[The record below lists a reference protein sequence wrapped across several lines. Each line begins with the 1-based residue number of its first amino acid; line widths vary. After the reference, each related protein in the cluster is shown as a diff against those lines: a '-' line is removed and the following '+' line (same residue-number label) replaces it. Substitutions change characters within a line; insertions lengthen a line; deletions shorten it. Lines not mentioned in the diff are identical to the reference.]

1 MRCERAMR
9 RGGGGGG
16 GGRGLWQ
23 GSEAQRREE
32 HRAQARLQGGLQRLE
47 QATSYHLNTL
57 TTEQRRLHRDLLNIR
72 TGERDACVCVY
83 VCVHVCM
90 CVCMRACMCACLC
103 ELTCTCVT
111 PGNPWRRSLH
121 PLVSR
126 PVNPDP
132 SQLSMAYRT
141 TLPTIPRATRD
152 PKKHRS
158 VKAVCGGVS
167 GLAALHARV
176 HDFLC
181 SSADPQ
187 RQGAESSV
195 APLCL
200 PDLKLQPAAELTSTV
215 LGDRGEAEGTE
226 GRAEREREDVRRE
239 GRATRKKEEENGR
252 TDRDREKEEY
262 YPLPPPPSDFLAADG
277 RPRTLHLLPD
287 FNQSLAEARKARY
300 IRYRGRPPCERELS
314 ITEIFAR
321 GNTGSIHRF

>member
-9 RGGGGGG
+9 GGGGGGG

-57 TTEQRRLHRDLLNIR
+57 TTEQRRLHRDMLNIR
-72 TGERDACVCVY
+72 TG
-83 VCVHVCM
+83 
-90 CVCMRACMCACLC
+90 
-103 ELTCTCVT
+103 
-111 PGNPWRRSLH
+111 NPRRRSLH
-121 PLVSR
+121 PLVSQ

-132 SQLSMAYRT
+132 SHLSMPCRT

-167 GLAALHARV
+167 GLAALQARV

-187 RQGAESSV
+187 RQGTESSV
-195 APLCL
+195 VPLCL
-200 PDLKLQPAAELTSTV
+200 PDLKLQPAAELTSTG
-215 LGDRGEAEGTE
+215 LGERGEVEGRE
-226 GRAEREREDVRRE
+226 GRAEREREYVRGRE

-262 YPLPPPPSDFLAADG
+262 YPLPPPPSDILAADG

>member
-1 MRCERAMR
+1 MYVRRCERAMR
-9 RGGGGGG
+9 GGGGGGGGG

-57 TTEQRRLHRDLLNIR
+57 TTEQRRLHRDLLNIK
-72 TGERDACVCVY
+72 T
-83 VCVHVCM
+83 
-90 CVCMRACMCACLC
+90 
-103 ELTCTCVT
+103 
-111 PGNPWRRSLH
+111 GNPWRRRLH
-121 PLVSR
+121 HLVSQ
-126 PVNPDP
+126 PD
-132 SQLSMAYRT
+132 SSHLSMPCRT

-167 GLAALHARV
+167 GLAPLQARV

-200 PDLKLQPAAELTSTV
+200 PDLKLQPAAELTSTG
-215 LGDRGEAEGTE
+215 LGERGE
-226 GRAEREREDVRRE
+226 REYVRGRE
-239 GRATRKKEEENGR
+239 GRATRKEEENGR

-262 YPLPPPPSDFLAADG
+262 YPLPPPPSDVLAADG

-321 GNTGSIHRF
+321 GNTGSIHRLTL

>member
-1 MRCERAMR
+1 MRG
-9 RGGGGGG
+9 GGGGGG

-57 TTEQRRLHRDLLNIR
+57 TTEQRRLHRDMLNIR
-72 TGERDACVCVY
+72 TG
-83 VCVHVCM
+83 
-90 CVCMRACMCACLC
+90 
-103 ELTCTCVT
+103 
-111 PGNPWRRSLH
+111 NPRRRSLH
-121 PLVSR
+121 PLVSQ

-132 SQLSMAYRT
+132 SHLSMPCRT

-167 GLAALHARV
+167 GLAALQARV

-187 RQGAESSV
+187 RQGTESSV
-195 APLCL
+195 VPLCL
-200 PDLKLQPAAELTSTV
+200 PDLKLQPAAELTSTG
-215 LGDRGEAEGTE
+215 LGERGEVEGRE
-226 GRAEREREDVRRE
+226 GRAEREREYVRGRE

-262 YPLPPPPSDFLAADG
+262 YPLPPPPSDILAADG

>member
-1 MRCERAMR
+1 MR
-9 RGGGGGG
+9 GGGG

-32 HRAQARLQGGLQRLE
+32 HRAQARLQRGLQRLE

-72 TGERDACVCVY
+72 TG
-83 VCVHVCM
+83 
-90 CVCMRACMCACLC
+90 
-103 ELTCTCVT
+103 TS
-111 PGNPWRRSLH
+111 WRRSLH

-132 SQLSMAYRT
+132 SHLSMPYRT
-141 TLPTIPRATRD
+141 TLPTIPRATKD
-152 PKKHRS
+152 PEKHRS
-158 VKAVCGGVS
+158 VKAVCGGMS
-167 GLAALHARV
+167 GPAVLQARV

-181 SSADPQ
+181 SSADTQ
-187 RQGAESSV
+187 RHRAESSV

-200 PDLKLQPAAELTSTV
+200 PDLKLQPAAALTSTG
-215 LGDRGEAEGTE
+215 LGERGEEEGRE
-226 GRAEREREDVRRE
+226 GRAEREREDVRGRE

-262 YPLPPPPSDFLAADG
+262 YPPPPPPSDSLTADG

-314 ITEIFAR
+314 ITEIFTR
-321 GNTGSIHRF
+321 GNTGSTHRF

>member
-9 RGGGGGG
+9 GGGGGGGGG

-57 TTEQRRLHRDLLNIR
+57 TTEQRRLHRDLLNIK
-72 TGERDACVCVY
+72 T
-83 VCVHVCM
+83 
-90 CVCMRACMCACLC
+90 
-103 ELTCTCVT
+103 
-111 PGNPWRRSLH
+111 GNPWRRRLH
-121 PLVSR
+121 PLVLQ
-126 PVNPDP
+126 PVNPD
-132 SQLSMAYRT
+132 SSHLSMPCRT

-167 GLAALHARV
+167 GLAPLQARV

-200 PDLKLQPAAELTSTV
+200 PDLKLQPAAELTSTG
-215 LGDRGEAEGTE
+215 LGERGEVEGRE
-226 GRAEREREDVRRE
+226 GRAEREREYVRGRE
-239 GRATRKKEEENGR
+239 GRATRKEEENGR

-262 YPLPPPPSDFLAADG
+262 YPLPPPPSDVLAADG

-321 GNTGSIHRF
+321 GNTGSIHRLTL

>member
-1 MRCERAMR
+1 MYVRRCERAMR
-9 RGGGGGG
+9 GGGGGGG

-57 TTEQRRLHRDLLNIR
+57 TTEQRRLHRDMLNIR
-72 TGERDACVCVY
+72 TG
-83 VCVHVCM
+83 
-90 CVCMRACMCACLC
+90 
-103 ELTCTCVT
+103 
-111 PGNPWRRSLH
+111 NPRRRSLH
-121 PLVSR
+121 PLVSQ

-132 SQLSMAYRT
+132 SHLSMPCRT

-167 GLAALHARV
+167 GLAALQARV

-187 RQGAESSV
+187 RQGTESSV
-195 APLCL
+195 VPLCL
-200 PDLKLQPAAELTSTV
+200 PDLKLQPAAELTSTG
-215 LGDRGEAEGTE
+215 LGERGEVEGRE
-226 GRAEREREDVRRE
+226 GRAEREREYVRGRE

-262 YPLPPPPSDFLAADG
+262 YPLPPPPSDILAADG

>member
-1 MRCERAMR
+1 MYVRRCERAMR

-72 TGERDACVCVY
+72 T
-83 VCVHVCM
+83 
-90 CVCMRACMCACLC
+90 
-103 ELTCTCVT
+103 
-111 PGNPWRRSLH
+111 GNPWRRSLH